1 MRGHCFAESAR
12 PVAILLSTFKFAALA
27 ALCPAAK
34 DSRRL
39 CCAVCNSNQ
48 RNTSVCINFFFCYFA
63 DFKTHLTAN
72 RIPDPIAMA
81 FRSRNSPRS
90 NDSPAMTAG

>member
-39 CCAVCNSNQ
+39 CCAVRNSNQ
-48 RNTSVCINFFFCYFA
+48 RNTSVCINFFFRYFA

-72 RIPDPIAMA
+72 RIPGPMLWPFEAATHPDPMI
-81 FRSRNSPRS
+81 RRR
-90 NDSPAMTAG
+90 